1 MCIRDSTNS
10 IGNTKLT
17 GSNTGVGTG
26 TTTTIVEFSKSDF
39 NALYANIYVED
50 TVTKNINYNEIIVD
64 FDGTD
69 TSISQIYVDKNLSNS
84 QSAVGIITAK
94 FENDLIKLQIENN
107 VGNILESR
115 ANIVGLGTT
124 TAGIGTYRFSVSD
137 QPAGA
142 ERSVRLE
149 SGYSTGTAS
158 TITYS
163 TISKDNDSSVKSLV
177 RVSCGETSAIHQ
189 IISIRDADDIL
200 TVQYPFVSM
209 GSTTGIG
216 TFGGEISGSN
226 INLRFYPDAEFT
238 SLIEVQSY
246 NQIFYTQ
253 NDFDNTPP
261 KLSYGTVS
269 QEVFLS
275 TFDGLEGKRANK
287 TKFDLKFNGTPIYT
301 KSFNPNAV
309 GILSTSTGIFTIP
322 NHFFNTNE
330 ELAYTFDSTFVGI
343 AATAMSIG
351 STANTAGVVTT
362 ILPSTVFAK
371 VIDENKFQLFSRPE
385 YVSSGAAITFTG
397 IGTGNVHKLAMSKQ
411 LTKTMI
417 GLDGVVQQPITFTSI
432 SHTLDSSINAT
443 ETQFVL
449 SGIGSIQPSD
459 VLKVNDEYMKIEQ
472 VGFSSLPTGTINDAT
487 DISLGISTLPVV
499 KVERGVLGIGATP
512 HSASDTVRV
521 HRGSFNIVD
530 SSVYFI
536 EPPKGNTRSRRTET
550 NLPFVKAEFSGRT
563 FLRSNYTTNMLFD
576 DISDDFT
583 GIGKTYSLTVGG
595 ANTSAGIS
603 TGNGVLFINGIFQTP
618 FTTNNEG
625 HNYQFTSD
633 TTAGVSTVQFTGITS
648 ENGQFIVSE
657 SDINQNQVPR
667 GGLIVSLG
675 STPGLGYAPLQGAK
689 ASLFKNSAGAV
700 SYTHLTLPT
709 KA

>member
-1 MCIRDSTNS
+1 
-10 IGNTKLT
+10 
-17 GSNTGVGTG
+17 
-26 TTTTIVEFSKSDF
+26 
-39 NALYANIYVED
+39 
-50 TVTKNINYNEIIVD
+50 
-64 FDGTD
+64 
-69 TSISQIYVDKNLSNS
+69 
-84 QSAVGIITAK
+84 
-94 FENDLIKLQIENN
+94 
-107 VGNILESR
+107 
-115 ANIVGLGTT
+115 
-124 TAGIGTYRFSVSD
+124 
-137 QPAGA
+137 
-142 ERSVRLE
+142 
-149 SGYSTGTAS
+149 
-158 TITYS
+158 
-163 TISKDNDSSVKSLV
+163 
-177 RVSCGETSAIHQ
+177 
-189 IISIRDADDIL
+189 
-200 TVQYPFVSM
+200 
-209 GSTTGIG
+209 
-216 TFGGEISGSN
+216 
-226 INLRFYPDAEFT
+226 
-238 SLIEVQSY
+238 
-246 NQIFYTQ
+246 
-253 NDFDNTPP
+253 
-261 KLSYGTVS
+261 
-269 QEVFLS
+269 
-275 TFDGLEGKRANK
+275 
-287 TKFDLKFNGTPIYT
+287 
-301 KSFNPNAV
+301 
-309 GILSTSTGIFTIP
+309 
-322 NHFFNTNE
+322 
-330 ELAYTFDSTFVGI
+330 
-343 AATAMSIG
+343 
-351 STANTAGVVTT
+351 
-362 ILPSTVFAK
+362 
-371 VIDENKFQLFSRPE
+371 
-385 YVSSGAAITFTG
+385 
-397 IGTGNVHKLAMSKQ
+397 MSKQ

-675 STPGLGYAPLQGAK
+675 STPGLGYAPLVGAK
-689 ASLFKNSAGAV
+689 ASLFKNSAGAITSVVGIATTSGVNYGISTAAYDNITGIITVTTDKVHGFALNRPNTVQLKGLEFAV

-709 KA
+709 SDLV

>member
-1 MCIRDSTNS
+1 
-10 IGNTKLT
+10 
-17 GSNTGVGTG
+17 
-26 TTTTIVEFSKSDF
+26 
-39 NALYANIYVED
+39 
-50 TVTKNINYNEIIVD
+50 
-64 FDGTD
+64 
-69 TSISQIYVDKNLSNS
+69 
-84 QSAVGIITAK
+84 
-94 FENDLIKLQIENN
+94 
-107 VGNILESR
+107 
-115 ANIVGLGTT
+115 
-124 TAGIGTYRFSVSD
+124 
-137 QPAGA
+137 
-142 ERSVRLE
+142 
-149 SGYSTGTAS
+149 
-158 TITYS
+158 
-163 TISKDNDSSVKSLV
+163 
-177 RVSCGETSAIHQ
+177 
-189 IISIRDADDIL
+189 
-200 TVQYPFVSM
+200 M

-216 TFGGEISGSN
+216 TFGGEISGSD

-275 TFDGLEGKRANK
+275 TYDGLEGKRANK
-287 TKFDLKFNGTPIYT
+287 TKFDLKFDGTPIYT
-301 KSFNPNAV
+301 KIFNPNAV

-330 ELAYTFDSTFVGI
+330 ELAYTFDSSFIGI

-371 VIDENKFQLFSRPE
+371 VLDENKFQLFSRPE

-397 IGTGNVHKLAMSKQ
+397 IGTGNLHKLAMNKQ

-432 SHTLDSSINAT
+432 SHTLDSGINAT

-472 VGFSSLPTGTINDAT
+472 VGFSSLPTGIINDAT
-487 DISLGISTLPVV
+487 DVSLGISTLPVV

-536 EPPKGNTRSRRTET
+536 DPPKGNTRSRRTET

-576 DISDDFT
+576 DVSDDFT

-595 ANTSAGIS
+595 ANTSSGIS

-625 HNYQFTSD
+625 HNYQFISD

-667 GGLIVSLG
+667 LSLI
-675 STPGLGYAPLQGAK
+675 
-689 ASLFKNSAGAV
+689 
-700 SYTHLTLPT
+700 HI
-709 KA
+709 